1 LTRPPL
7 DAALVREAV
16 VRPGGMWTSV
26 TVKDVTGSTNAD
38 LAGGE
43 HPVGTVLV
51 AESQTAGR
59 GRLDRRWIS
68 PPRAAL
74 MFSVLMRPA
83 VPASDASWLP
93 LLAGV
98 AVAAATTDVTGL
110 NARLKWPNDVL
121 IGDRKLAGILA
132 EQAACGVIVGIG
144 LNVSATATELPPPG
158 AGSLRPT
165 SLLIE
170 GAGTEREPLLIAV
183 LAELERRYREPASEL
198 REEYLAKCAT
208 IGRDVRVEL
217 PNGRSL
223 RGTAET
229 VDPAGCLVV
238 RAPGAEPVPVIA
250 GDVVHVR

>member
-26 TVKDVTGSTNAD
+26 TVREVTGSTNAD
-38 LAGGE
+38 LACGE
-43 HPVGTVLV
+43 HRVGSVLV

-59 GRLDRRWIS
+59 GRLDRRWVS

-74 MFSVLMRPA
+74 TFSVLVRPA

-93 LLAGV
+93 VLAGL
-98 AVAAATTDVTGL
+98 AVAAAIGDVTGL
-110 NARLKWPNDVL
+110 DARLKWPNDVL

-132 EQAACGVIVGIG
+132 EQSAAGVIVGIG
-144 LNVSATATELPPPG
+144 LNVSTTAAELPPPG
-158 AGSLRPT
+158 LGSLRPT

-170 GAGTEREPLLIAV
+170 GAGTERAPLLIAI
-183 LAELERRYREPASEL
+183 LTEFERRYREPAAVL
-198 REEYLAKCAT
+198 REEYLARCAT

-217 PNGRSL
+217 PNGRLL

-229 VDPAGCLVV
+229 VDPSGCLVV
-238 RAPGAEPVPVIA
+238 RPAGAEPVAVIA

>member
-1 LTRPPL
+1 MTRPPL

-26 TVKDVTGSTNAD
+26 AVKDVTGSTNAD
-38 LAGGE
+38 LASGE
-43 HPVGTVLV
+43 HPVGSVLV

-59 GRLDRRWIS
+59 GRLDRRWVS

-74 MFSVLMRPA
+74 MFSVLVRPA
-83 VPASDASWLP
+83 VPASNAGWLP

-98 AVAAATTDVTGL
+98 AVAAAIDDVVGL

-144 LNVSATATELPPPG
+144 LNVSATAAELPPPG
-158 AGSLRPT
+158 PGSLRPT

-170 GAGTEREPLLIAV
+170 GAGTEREPLLIAI
-183 LAELERRYREPASEL
+183 LGELERWYREPAAGL
-198 REEYLAKCAT
+198 REEYVTRCAT

-223 RGTAET
+223 RGTADT
-229 VDPAGCLVV
+229 VDPSGCLVV
-238 RAPGAEPVPVIA
+238 RAPGAEPVAIIA